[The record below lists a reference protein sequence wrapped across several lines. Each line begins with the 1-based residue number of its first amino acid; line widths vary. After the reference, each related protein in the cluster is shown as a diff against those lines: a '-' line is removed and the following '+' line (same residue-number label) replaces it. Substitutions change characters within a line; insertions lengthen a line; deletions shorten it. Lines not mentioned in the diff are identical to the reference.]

1 MSWAVSWSAM
11 RPSSSVRLT
20 VLRSAIWRSS
30 SRFRKVSSFFLSMGF
45 DKLLILVILGITV
58 KCVRMRI
65 RCCLCLL
72 RRLCLAAYLLIVCFV
87 AGIIFGNRKKGNRKK
102 AALVM
107 AARKEAGEGNVSRKA
122 TPKFGCPGLHQDT
135 QSVEIEKLGIGE
147 VISNLRA
154 SFVCF

>member
-1 MSWAVSWSAM
+1 MPLVPASSPVPV
-11 RPSSSVRLT
+11 RLPYLSSVL
-20 VLRSAIWRSS
+20 LPG
-30 SRFRKVSSFFLSMGF
+30 LS
-45 DKLLILVILGITV
+45 LEPE
-58 KCVRMRI
+58 
-65 RCCLCLL
+65 
-72 RRLCLAAYLLIVCFV
+72 
-87 AGIIFGNRKKGNRKK
+87 KGEKKK